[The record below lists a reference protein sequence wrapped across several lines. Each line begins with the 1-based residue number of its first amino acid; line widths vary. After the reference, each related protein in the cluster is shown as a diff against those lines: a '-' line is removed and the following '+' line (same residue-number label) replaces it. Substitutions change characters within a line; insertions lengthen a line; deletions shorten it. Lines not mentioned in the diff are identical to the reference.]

1 MPDIAA
7 LAAKLLNDICALP
20 EKGMRLALL
29 CKTLSALS
37 PEEAAR
43 LLETVYSRD
52 TEDKAA
58 SIVRHLMV
66 DEDAVHEKLGDA
78 AYNSI
83 YLAALRLG
91 LARIARLF
99 TDFEPHKE
107 GPSGYEEE
115 EFVKMERLTLGERRS
130 LSKSNLK
137 RNLEMLLSDPD
148 PIVVTNLLNNPRITE
163 REVLKIAS
171 KRPNSAQVLKLL
183 ALHAKWS
190 KRYEVAKAVV
200 LNPYTPPRT
209 SIALLEKMLLQDL
222 RAVSDDGTIHPEVRD
237 AAKELFLSRGKKGK
251 GQA

>member
-1 MPDIAA
+1 MPDTAA
-7 LAAKLLNDICALP
+7 LSAKLLADISALP

-29 CKTLSALS
+29 CKSLSALP
-37 PEEAAR
+37 PEKAAS
-43 LLETVYSRD
+43 LLEAIYARE

-66 DEDAVHEKLGDA
+66 DDDAVHERLGDA

-91 LARIARLF
+91 LPRIARLF

-107 GPSGYEEE
+107 GVSGYEEE
-115 EFVKMERLTLGERRS
+115 EFIKMERLTLGERRS

-137 RNLEMLLSDPD
+137 KNIEMLLSDPD
-148 PIVVTNLLNNPRITE
+148 PVVVTNLLNNPRITE

-171 KRPNSAQVLKLL
+171 KRPNSAQALKLL

-200 LNPYTPPRT
+200 LNPYTPPRI
-209 SIALLEKMLLQDL
+209 SIALLEKMLQQDL
-222 RAVSDDGTIHPEVRD
+222 KAIAEDATIHPEVRD
-237 AAKELFLSRGKKGK
+237 AARELFLNRGKKGK
-251 GQA
+251 GQD